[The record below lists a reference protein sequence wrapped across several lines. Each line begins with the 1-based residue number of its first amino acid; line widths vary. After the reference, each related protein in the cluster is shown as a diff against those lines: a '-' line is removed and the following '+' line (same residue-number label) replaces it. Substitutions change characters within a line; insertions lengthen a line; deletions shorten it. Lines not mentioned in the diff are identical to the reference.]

1 MCVDASA
8 RRVVVN
14 RIATR
19 YFCGMK
25 DSMSARLPSYIQSLC
40 LKVYAWKA
48 AGEAVLDWESGK
60 LLSIFLKK
68 RKDLVACFCQGSAGN
83 GKDHPICYIYW
94 RYYYLFYAVWKEGQS
109 YNLLII

>member
-1 MCVDASA
+1 MCVDVSA

-14 RIATR
+14 RMLIDRGFATR

-68 RKDLVACFCQGSAGN
+68 
-83 GKDHPICYIYW
+83 
-94 RYYYLFYAVWKEGQS
+94 
-109 YNLLII
+109 